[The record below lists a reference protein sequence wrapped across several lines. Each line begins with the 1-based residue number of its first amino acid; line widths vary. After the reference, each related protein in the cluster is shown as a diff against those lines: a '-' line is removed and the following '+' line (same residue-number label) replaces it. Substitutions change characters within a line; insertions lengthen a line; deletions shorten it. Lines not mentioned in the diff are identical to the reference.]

1 MVFSAVVNDI
11 NSLISLLIHYWC
23 IEMQSTSAYWL
34 YILILSWIPVSILE
48 VFWWSHLDFPR
59 RVSRLWA
66 GKDWFLLANLDT
78 LYSFWCLIAEAKT
91 SNSMVNKSA
100 ESGYPRR
107 VQFFTIEDDMSC
119 GTFISGYSH
128 VEAWYFY
135 PSFHEVFFF
144 FFTTKGCCC
153 ILSNVYS
160 ASMERIM
167 WLLSFLLS
175 MWCITSVDLQILNW
189 WCIPGINP
197 TSLWGLILFMYCW
210 IRCANLVA
218 NFCIQVHQ
226 GNWSVVF
233 LFSGF
238 FVQFG
243 LKAMLAS

>member
-144 FFTTKGCCC
+144 FFFFSPRKDAAAFCRTFILHLWRGSCGCYPFFYQCDVSHQLIC
-153 ILSNVYS
+153 RYWIYC
-160 ASMERIM
+160 AFQE
-167 WLLSFLLS
+167 
-175 MWCITSVDLQILNW
+175 Q
-189 WCIPGINP
+189 NP
-197 TSLWGLILFMYCW
+197 PHCPE
-210 IRCANLVA
+210 
-218 NFCIQVHQ
+218 
-226 GNWSVVF
+226 
-233 LFSGF
+233 
-238 FVQFG
+238 
-243 LKAMLAS
+243 